1 MANIYTF
8 SRTENKYILSNEIYE
23 KLMSVIVGRLTPDSY
38 FNSTV
43 YSLYLDTEDKR
54 LIRGSIDGGIYK
66 EKLRIRAYN
75 DTAIKGDVFLEIK
88 KKYDGVVYKRRI
100 SAPIGDLKK
109 YLYHGVKPE
118 DSQIMNEIDYV
129 LNFYGKLT
137 PSMLITYDRLAFVS
151 RDDKNLRITFDRNL
165 RYKTDNMLLYGKCD
179 GEQILSSNEI
189 IMEIKSAKAVPLWLC
204 SALDR
209 YDLFPVSFSK
219 YGTAFKI
226 NNTGLKGE
234 IKNASNF

>member
-1 MANIYTF
+1 MANIYIF

-179 GEQILSSNEI
+179 G
-189 IMEIKSAKAVPLWLC
+189 
-204 SALDR
+204 
-209 YDLFPVSFSK
+209 
-219 YGTAFKI
+219 
-226 NNTGLKGE
+226 
-234 IKNASNF
+234 